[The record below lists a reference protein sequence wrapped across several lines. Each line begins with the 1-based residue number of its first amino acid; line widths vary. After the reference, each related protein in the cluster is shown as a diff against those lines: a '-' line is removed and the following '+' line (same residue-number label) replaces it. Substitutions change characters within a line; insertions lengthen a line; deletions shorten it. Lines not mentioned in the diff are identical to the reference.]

1 MGKLRKDFFVQI
13 RISESERTM
22 IDDLKRSG
30 DFCVSD
36 FFRSSLVKH
45 HHDVL
50 GKKGIGVLRI
60 AQQGASIYGE
70 I

>member
-1 MGKLRKDFFVQI
+1 
-13 RISESERTM
+13 M

-60 AQQGASIYGE
+60 AQQGDSIYGE